1 MPAPPARHSERRLA
15 PERALTIAVFALVLF
30 GLVMVYSASS
40 AGAVVNGGS
49 PTFLL
54 QRQLVYAA
62 VGLIGFAI
70 AMRLPL
76 TFLRKLGPPL
86 LGLAVLGLVLVLIPG
101 IGHEANGSQRWILIG
116 SLGQLQ
122 PSEFA
127 KLALVLWIAQAVARA
142 PRRVARGEGLVPFM
156 VVTTFLCLLILVEPD
171 LGTAMLVFA
180 IALTMLLVAGAQA
193 RHVALIIAGATAL
206 ALVAVVAAP
215 YRRARFTAFLDP
227 WADPDGAGFQSV
239 QAQLSVASG
248 GVTGVGLGDGVQK
261 VFYLPEAHTDMI
273 LAIIGEEL
281 GLLGIV
287 GVLGALAV
295 IAVSGFAIALR
306 AEDPFCQ
313 LAASGITTA
322 IVFQAI
328 INVGAVLGVMPIT
341 GVPLPFVSFG
351 GSSLLVLLI
360 SAGLLVNI
368 GNRSGHAPR
377 LRVIDGGAGRDRGRR
392 DGGARDAGARSGR
405 LAHRA
410 RG

>member
-1 MPAPPARHSERRLA
+1 MASRQARRSTSRLA
-15 PERALTIAVFALVLF
+15 PERALTVAVIALVLF

-54 QRQLVYAA
+54 QRQLMYAVVGIVAFLVA
-62 VGLIGFAI
+62 VR
-70 AMRLPL
+70 MPL
-76 TFLRKLGPPL
+76 HILAKSGPPL
-86 LGLAVLGLVLVLIPG
+86 LGIATLGLVLVLVPG
-101 IGHEANGSQRWILIG
+101 IGHEVNGSQRWILIG
-116 SLGQLQ
+116 SFGQLQ

-127 KLALVLWIAQAVARA
+127 KLALILWMAQAIARA
-142 PRRVARGEGLVPFM
+142 PRRVTRGEGLIPFL
-156 VVTTFLCLLILVEPD
+156 VVTGVLCLLVLAEPD

-180 IALTMLLVAGAQA
+180 IALTMLLVAGAQS
-193 RHVALIIAGATAL
+193 RHL
-206 ALVAVVAAP
+206 AYIVGGAVVLVMLAILAAP

-281 GLLGIV
+281 GLVGIT
-287 GVLGALAV
+287 GVLVALVV

-306 AEDPFCQ
+306 AQDRFAQ
-313 LAASGITTA
+313 LTAVGITTA
-322 IVFQAI
+322 VVIQAI

-351 GSSLLVLLI
+351 GSSLLVLMI

-368 GNRSGHAPR
+368 GSTNARTPR
-377 LRVIDGGAGRDRGRR
+377 LRVIDGGADRDRGRGDR
-392 DGGARDAGARSGR
+392 RTRRAGARRGG
-405 LAHRA
+405 RA
-410 RG
+410 RHARG

>member
-1 MPAPPARHSERRLA
+1 MPARPVRSPERRLA
-15 PERALTIAVFALVLF
+15 PERTLTVAVFALVLF

-40 AGAVVNGGS
+40 AGAVVNGSS

-54 QRQLVYAA
+54 QRQMAYAL
-62 VGLIGFAI
+62 VGLVAFVVAT
-70 AMRLPL
+70 RLPM
-76 TFLRKLGPPL
+76 TFLRRLGPPL
-86 LGLAVLGLVLVLIPG
+86 LALALLGLLLVLVPG

-127 KLALVLWIAQAVARA
+127 KLALVLWIAQAAARA
-142 PRRVARGEGLVPFM
+142 PRRVTRAEGLVPFM
-156 VVTTFLCLLILVEPD
+156 VVTGVLCLLILAEPD
-171 LGTAMLVFA
+171 LGTAMLIFA
-180 IALTMLLVAGAQA
+180 IALTMLLVAGAQVK
-193 RHVALIIAGATAL
+193 HVALIVAGA
-206 ALVAVVAAP
+206 AVVALLAVVIAP
-215 YRRARFTAFLDP
+215 YRRARLTAFIDP

-273 LAIIGEEL
+273 LAIVGEEL
-281 GLLGIV
+281 GLIGIV
-287 GVLGALAV
+287 GVLAALVV

-306 AEDPFCQ
+306 AADRFSQ
-313 LAASGITTA
+313 LAAAGITTA
-322 IVFQAI
+322 VVIQAI
-328 INVGAVLGVMPIT
+328 INAGAVLGVMPIT

-360 SAGLLVNI
+360 SAGILVNI
-368 GNRSGHAPR
+368 GNRSGGAPR
-377 LRVIDGGAGRDRGRR
+377 LRVISGGAGRDRGRGDR
-392 DGGARDAGARSGR
+392 RARDAGDRGGR
-405 LAHRA
+405 RLGRA

>member
-1 MPAPPARHSERRLA
+1 MPARPIRPPERRLA
-15 PERALTIAVFALVLF
+15 PERALTIAVLALVLF
-30 GLVMVYSASS
+30 GLVMVYSATS

-54 QRQLVYAA
+54 QRQFAYAV
-62 VGLIGFAI
+62 VGLIGFAL
-70 AMRLPL
+70 AMRMPL
-76 TFLRKLGPPL
+76 LLLRKMGPL
-86 LGLAVLGLVLVLIPG
+86 LMGLAVLGLLLVLIPG
-101 IGHEANGSQRWILIG
+101 IGHEANGSQRWILVG

-127 KLALVLWIAQAVARA
+127 KLALILWIAQAVARA
-142 PRRVARGEGLVPFM
+142 PRRVTRGDGIAPFL
-156 VVTTFLCLLILVEPD
+156 VVTAFLCLLILAEPD

-193 RHVALIIAGATAL
+193 RHIAWIVGGAAVL

-281 GLLGIV
+281 GLFGIA
-287 GVLGALAV
+287 GVLGALIV

-306 AEDPFCQ
+306 ADDPFEQ
-313 LAASGITTA
+313 LTAVGITTA
-322 IVFQAI
+322 VVIQAI
-328 INVGAVLGVMPIT
+328 INAGAVLGVMPIT

-351 GSSLLVLLI
+351 GSSLLILLI

-368 GNRSGHAPR
+368 GNHSGHAPR
-377 LRVIDGGAGRDRGRR
+377 LRVIDGGAGRDRSGRDR
-392 DGGARDAGARSGR
+392 RARDARDRSSR
-405 LAHRA
+405 RPRRA